1 MSRKFIGNVV
11 QNFVEHKW
19 ARNCFQPAV
28 KRKHK
33 EKTQHKITL
42 HPAVMMQSF
51 IAQVG
56 IDELS
61 DKTVNSQIRNIDNV
75 KKAVKNHCF

>member
-1 MSRKFIGNVV
+1 
-11 QNFVEHKW
+11 
-19 ARNCFQPAV
+19 
-28 KRKHK
+28 
-33 EKTQHKITL
+33 
-42 HPAVMMQSF
+42 MMQSF

-75 KKAVKNHCF
+75 KKEVKNHCF